1 MDSKQAD
8 LTRDKLLQAAFC
20 EIHRQGFQAA
30 SIANILADTG
40 LTKGALYHHF
50 PTKQALGLAVIGEVI
65 EARLDDLIFRQ
76 LRASE
81 HPVETLL
88 EIIAAVGHVRESEAV
103 LLGCP
108 LNNLMQEMSPLDA
121 AFRDKLNAVLSVWQN
136 VVEDAF
142 RRGQA
147 QGVIRAEVDCKA
159 VALFVVSAWEGCV
172 GISKNLQSIEAF
184 GLCMEQLY
192 GFVSGLRVI

>member
-1 MDSKQAD
+1 MAKIS
-8 LTRDKLLQAAFC
+8 
-20 EIHRQGFQAA
+20 
-30 SIANILADTG
+30 G
-40 LTKGALYHHF
+40 LVWAEFSH
-50 PTKQALGLAVIGEVI
+50 E
-65 EARLDDLIFRQ
+65 Q
-76 LRASE
+76 LVSWQFSMGKSDR
-81 HPVETLL
+81 
-88 EIIAAVGHVRESEAV
+88 

-172 GISKNLQSIEAF
+172 GVSKNLQSIEAF

-192 GFVSGLRVI
+192 GFVSGLRVA